1 MEETDQMRNMVNKMS
16 SGSKYK
22 PNKMK
27 STYVD
32 PHRPKIQ
39 DGTLSVVL
47 ANYFGLYFEQE
58 ERNPQ
63 FCMATKGLRQSGY
76 QRI

>member
-1 MEETDQMRNMVNKMS
+1 MEETDQMRKMVNKIS

-27 STYVD
+27 STHVD

-39 DGTLSVVL
+39 DGILSVVL
-47 ANYFGLYFEQE
+47 ANYFGFYFEQE

-63 FCMATKGLRQSGY
+63 FCMATKGLGKLGH